1 MKSFFIALVILC
13 GTPSFAY
20 GAIAET
26 INAQVLPTIW
36 YSSLTAQAGDTVGIY
51 AGIQN
56 DSNTAFAGIAT
67 FYIDGIEVQ
76 AVSFQSKIGG
86 VEKVGTTWSAV
97 AGQSSIQVKISADL
111 DASKKLVSYQS
122 DVSSYKVERKL
133 TVEVVTALV
142 KDTVTDV
149 AGATA
154 EKLDTVTGN
163 LSTQLEAYKKPEVA
177 TNGSVANDTANTGG
191 VAERVLGTTT
201 IGNLVASKNVG
212 SFIDKAQNMGLN
224 ALQFLLLQWRW
235 TLAGLGVLSLA
246 FVFLKK

>member
-1 MKSFFIALVILC
+1 MKGFFIALVLLC
-13 GTPSFAY
+13 GTPGLAY
-20 GAIAET
+20 GAVTET
-26 INAQVLPTIW
+26 INARVLPTIW

-56 DSNTAFAGIAT
+56 DSNTAFGGTAT
-67 FYIDGIEVQ
+67 FYIDGVEAQ
-76 AVSFQSKIGG
+76 TVSFKSKIGG
-86 VEKVGTTWSAV
+86 VEKIGTTWSAV
-97 AGQSSIQVKISADL
+97 AGQSSVQVKIATDV
-111 DASKKLVSYQS
+111 DASKKLVSYES

-154 EKLDTVTGN
+154 EKLDIVTGD
-163 LSTQLEAYKKPEVA
+163 LSTQLEAYKKPEIA
-177 TNGSVANDTANTGG
+177 ANDG
-191 VAERVLGTTT
+191 VAKNTENAEGVAGRVLGTTT
-201 IGNLVASKNVG
+201 VGNLIASENVG
-212 SFIDKAQNMGLN
+212 SFIDKARNMGLS
-224 ALQFLLLQWRW
+224 ALQYLLLQWRW